1 MLHFNFMNLTSES
14 CSSTQKT
21 PGRILWRKPP
31 IFARRYATATLR
43 LESGEDWQGWL
54 AIMAEVQRRLQ
65 RIIKHH
71 RVSWQRMRRDY
82 EVAKA
87 TQEARAGCPQRAI
100 NLIFGADGSTMVDSA
115 FWKQQ
120 TAVDESGVTLNGST

>member
-1 MLHFNFMNLTSES
+1 MM
-14 CSSTQKT
+14 
-21 PGRILWRKPP
+21 
-31 IFARRYATATLR
+31 
-43 LESGEDWQGWL
+43 D
-54 AIMAEVQRRLQ
+54 VQHRLQ

-87 TQEARAGCPQRAI
+87 TQEARAGRPQRAI
-100 NLIFGADGSTMVDSA
+100 NLIFEADGPTMVDSA

-120 TAVDESGVTLNGST
+120 SFVDESCVTHSEWIYVTDEDEVEAEALHPCVEHVS